1 MVDGARHTKGLV
13 VYEMHLQFRDA
24 RISRSTGNL
33 GLEIFLQLDG
43 PCGFT
48 RRREAFGGL
57 ANLAGGGGTWR
68 GVGGGT

>member
-13 VYEMHLQFRDA
+13 VYEMHLQSRDA
-24 RISRSTGNL
+24 RIRRSAGNL

-57 ANLAGGGGTWR
+57 ANLAGAGWR